1 MVKMTSLSS
10 LETLKTFLK
19 NNISSSE
26 YDNLIYNAED
36 DINAFLQDNFDLF
49 SEDILRK
56 LVSAALQVRDENVK
70 SDGTQ
75 LVSDD
80 KLMGAWGTVIDS
92 VREVT
97 AIRQERAGNVFKQVV
112 AVAQKEGPRSTATI
126 ISRFYRAGHID
137 KLFQELLTE
146 AIGSCLK
153 SNTNPEALEM
163 FQFFQKVIDQNKAVD
178 KAKVSLKL
186 MDNPSSALNRQDI
199 NIVNTRHESAN
210 IAASNLDGSIA
221 SDTEKARNAED
232 EQQHKLIS
240 ASEYLKLV
248 TDECRGDAAALQKR
262 VQNDLWRGELGFD
275 IEHFSRVVQDTLVAS
290 QQAGYVN
297 RVKLLQFIQNR
308 VLEPLQQK
316 MLECEKQEAE
326 ETGLAYQ
333 QNSEGSDTGGYH
345 APQFLDDNMR
355 SYHKNILTPDMFL
368 AGFNKE
374 VIPNNKL
381 SKTGQ
386 LIKSVVQEEART
398 VARNFVELAGTMG
411 NHLEAHGWAV
421 CDNFVSA
428 DLVRRVRIEAGLFRD
443 HYEQSEI
450 WVGKKAD
457 VGTLLSVPSVRGDKV
472 MWLCGGHEHRA
483 APEGVTR
490 VVKTKGDIEPCRL
503 QAKARAP
510 MRKFSALKELVK
522 ACDALVNE
530 MKTKV
535 KAMEGIYERSDAMLA
550 NYPGEGARFARHIDN
565 TTKDGRRVT
574 LLIYLNP
581 GWKREDGGALR
592 LTPLDKTEGI
602 DVYPECGRLAMF
614 YSADMPHEVMPTY
627 GDRHAITIWYYDT
640 EERNAALEMAKASGA
655 AEAANRA
662 GSDAQ
667 REAKQ
672 FIADLMGGDEI
683 ESDGGVPTQEEL
695 NALRNKV
702 IDLTDQ
708 SLGIVASITGA
719 PSVESF
725 RQGFTLLTPQ
735 DLKQMRQLF
744 RRMGLVE
751 QH

>member
-1 MVKMTSLSS
+1 MTSLSS

-186 MDNPSSALNRQDI
+186 MDNPSSALNRPDI
-199 NIVNTRHESAN
+199 NTVNTRHESTN
-210 IAASNLDGSIA
+210 TAASNLDGSIA

-308 VLEPLQQK
+308 VLKPLQQK